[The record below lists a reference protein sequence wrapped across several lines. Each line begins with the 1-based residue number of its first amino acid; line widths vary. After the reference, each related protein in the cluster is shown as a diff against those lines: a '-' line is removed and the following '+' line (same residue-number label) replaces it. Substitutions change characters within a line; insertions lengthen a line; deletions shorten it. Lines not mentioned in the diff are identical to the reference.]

1 MRSPRIECNQIGVV
15 GQRRW
20 GDHGDEGH
28 LGVDDPAGRGHG
40 NRFLVGDDG
49 RTACS
54 RVRHNG
60 VHGKVCELAGFGQA
74 QEEQQA
80 VAEEG
85 SFGAEVSRCHT
96 WVGYYDRS
104 NEHTKEGWKLRSW
117 SFYLVQKIHKII

>member
-1 MRSPRIECNQIGVV
+1 MSATKLGLEARV
-15 GQRRW
+15 GGEITETKAILEW
-20 GDHGDEGH
+20 MI
-28 LGVDDPAGRGHG
+28 
-40 NRFLVGDDG
+40 GDDG

-54 RVRHNG
+54 RVRHNC
-60 VHGKVCELAGFGQA
+60 VHGKVCELAGVGQA

-80 VAEEG
+80 VVEEG